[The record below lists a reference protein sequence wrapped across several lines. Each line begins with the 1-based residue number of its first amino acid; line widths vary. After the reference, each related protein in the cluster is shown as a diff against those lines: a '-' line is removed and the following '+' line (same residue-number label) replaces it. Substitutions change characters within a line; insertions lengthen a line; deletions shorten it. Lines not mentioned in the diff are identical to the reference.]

1 MQAGRWCHRDGTQQT
16 LAGAFAHNRW
26 QTTAGDQRIREGA
39 GGNRLCMPRSWT
51 ANRVTPYGN
60 TPVATQV
67 VPRLISQNAGFDSTD
82 ILNKLRQ
89 KHAAGGKYFGVDIVN
104 DGICD
109 THETFVWEPSNIK
122 QNAIVRILCCP
133 QPCAYDIHRWH

>member
-1 MQAGRWCHRDGTQQT
+1 MELSKILRAYSRTIAGKQQ
-16 LAGAFAHNRW
+16 LVINAFAKALEVCT
-26 QTTAGDQRIREGA
+26 QLSATTSRGSRGLTLTGPA
-39 GGNRLCMPRSWT
+39 
-51 ANRVTPYGN
+51 
-60 TPVATQV
+60 QV

-89 KHAAGGKYFGVDIVN
+89 KHAAGGKYFGVDILN

-122 QNAIVRILCCP
+122 QNAIVRDLGWSSCRP
-133 QPCAYDIHRWH
+133 FL

>member
-1 MQAGRWCHRDGTQQT
+1 
-16 LAGAFAHNRW
+16 
-26 QTTAGDQRIREGA
+26 
-39 GGNRLCMPRSWT
+39 MPT
-51 ANRVTPYGN
+51 
-60 TPVATQV
+60 TQV
-67 VPRLISQNAGFDSTD
+67 VPRLIAQNAGFDSTD

-122 QNAIVRILCCP
+122 QNAIVSNSADFFAAPTVDLSTGR
-133 QPCAYDIHRWH
+133 